1 MTVLKTLP
9 DLSSVT
15 FTLAEPL
22 DMNKAIESSSS
33 IHLKYWTVQEYHQM
47 SDLGILDPSQRTE
60 LIAGQIVIMT
70 AKGTPHVLTLRLLAT
85 AIENTLGDRSAVFV
99 STQDPIRLDNFS
111 EPEPDLALVKG
122 TILDYAQAH
131 PGAEDIYLVIEV
143 ADSTL
148 KQDCEVKDKLY
159 ARSSIAEYWV
169 IDIKNRQVHIFRDPT
184 PTGYSSQLILTE
196 SHSVSPLAFPEMIF
210 SIASILPPM
219 Q

>member
-1 MTVLKTLP
+1 
-9 DLSSVT
+9 
-15 FTLAEPL
+15 
-22 DMNKAIESSSS
+22 
-33 IHLKYWTVQEYHQM
+33 
-47 SDLGILDPSQRTE
+47 
-60 LIAGQIVIMT
+60 MT

-85 AIENTLGDRSAVFV
+85 ALENALVDPAVFV

-111 EPEPDLALVKG
+111 EPEPDLALIKG
-122 TILDYAQAH
+122 TILDYVEHH

-159 ARSSIAEYWV
+159 ARSSIPEYWV
-169 IDIKNRQVHIFRDPT
+169 IDIKNRQVQIFRDPT

-196 SHSVSPLAFPEMIF
+196 THSVSPLAFPEMIL

-219 Q
+219 A

>member
-1 MTVLKTLP
+1 MATSKTL
-9 DLSSVT
+9 T
-15 FTLAEPL
+15 AL
-22 DMNKAIESSSS
+22 DDSPSQVVIESPTN
-33 IHLKYWTVQEYHQM
+33 LKYWTVQEYYQM

-60 LIAGQIVIMT
+60 LIAGQIILTT
-70 AKGTPHVLTLRLLAT
+70 AKGTPHVLTFRLLAT
-85 AIENTLGDRSAVFV
+85 ALKNALADPAIFV

-111 EPEPDLALVKG
+111 EPEPDLALIKG
-122 TILDYAQAH
+122 TILDYTQAH

-169 IDIKNRQVHIFRDPT
+169 IDIKNRQVQIFRDPT

-196 SHSVSPLAFPEMIF
+196 THSVSPLAFPEMIL

-219 Q
+219 AQV